1 MTTVEINGKRK
12 EIPES
17 TISKNMEILGISRQE
32 AIDMWLC
39 DEGYQSCK
47 EVEELT
53 EKAKQL
59 PRKNAKSDKPRKKSS
74 PRTKKQDEIKVKI
87 IKILAN
93 ALENEGISVEVTNPG
108 KIIEFSTDSADFKID
123 LIRKRKKTQ

>member
-108 KIIEFSTDSADFKID
+108 KIIEFSTDSADFKFD
-123 LIRKRKKTQ
+123 LIRKRKKT

>member
-123 LIRKRKKTQ
+123 LIRKRKKT